1 VAKQKPAPNGRV
13 SEMASRSYLDEN
25 YDFFIQEDLSE
36 YAGRYVAI
44 HDRKVQASGTNLRE
58 LYELMKRRFPGVI
71 PFIAEVQSGQ
81 AMVL

>member
-1 VAKQKPAPNGRV
+1 
-13 SEMASRSYLDEN
+13 MTSRSYSDEN
-25 YDFFIQEDLSE
+25 YDFFIREDLSE

-44 HDRKVQASGTNLRE
+44 HDRKVQASGTDLRE

-81 AMVL
+81 AMVI

>member
-1 VAKQKPAPNGRV
+1 VAKQKPAPKGRV
-13 SEMASRSYLDEN
+13 AEMTSRSYSDEN
-25 YDFFIQEDLSE
+25 YDFFIREDLSE

-44 HDRKVQASGTNLRE
+44 HDRKVQASGTDLRE

-81 AMVL
+81 AMVI

>member
-1 VAKQKPAPNGRV
+1 
-13 SEMASRSYLDEN
+13 MASGSYSDEN
-25 YDFFIQEDLSE
+25 YDFFIREDLSE

-44 HDRKVQASGTNLRE
+44 HDSKVQASGTDLRE

-81 AMVL
+81 AMVI

>member
-1 VAKQKPAPNGRV
+1 
-13 SEMASRSYLDEN
+13 MASRNYLDEN
-25 YDFFIQEDLSE
+25 YDFFIQADLRK

-71 PFIAEVQSGQ
+71 PFIAEVQTGH